1 MIAGSVS
8 LWLSVPIERPRHFSQ
23 SVFME
28 QLQRVLGEAE
38 LQLLGHDMQPKS
50 ATEPAA

>member
-1 MIAGSVS
+1 
-8 LWLSVPIERPRHFSQ
+8 
-23 SVFME
+23 ME

-38 LQLLGHDMQPKS
+38 LQLLGQDMLLKP